1 MSRIENLYDYKICL
15 CGRDYLLIYTL
26 VHGLLQMDIT
36 KGFAVKGE
44 PFKSMN

>member
-1 MSRIENLYDYKICL
+1 MSRIENLYDCEGYL
-15 CGRDYLLIYTL
+15 CGRDYLLICTP

-44 PFKSMN
+44 PLKNMN